1 MPLSSGAR
9 LGPYDVVALLGAGGM
24 GEVYRARDTR
34 LKRDVAIKVLPETFA
49 RDPERVARF
58 QREAE
63 ALASL
68 NHPNIASIHDLNE
81 IDSTRFLVLELVEGE
96 SLASRL
102 KHGALPVDEALD
114 VCRQIA
120 EALEAAHGKDILHR
134 DLKPANVQLAP
145 DGRVKVLDFGLAKM
159 IEPAD
164 RAIEISHSPTISVA
178 ATGRGVILGTAAYMS
193 PEQARGR
200 TVDRRTDIWALGCVL
215 FEALTAKQAFAGD
228 DVTDVIASVVK
239 SEPEWNAVP
248 AGTPPAARALPHA
261 CLQKDV
267 RRRCQHVG
275 DARIAI
281 EDAIAQQAMPESSA
295 SPRGIVISRPL
306 WRRAIPVA
314 VTAIVVGV
322 AASAVTWN
330 LRRPVPA
337 PVIRFPLVLPA
348 DHQLTRTNNLLALS
362 PDGTRLVFAA
372 GGQLF
377 LHAFADSE
385 TRALTAKGAEII
397 DPVFSPDGQ
406 WIAFW
411 SRDDLSLKKI
421 AVSGGAAVTLC
432 KTDRTFGMTWHDDDL
447 VFVARGGV
455 MRASASGGEP
465 QVLVAAEAGELFAD
479 PQLLDGGDAVLMSL
493 ATLKSAD
500 RWDKAQVVV
509 QSLRS
514 GERKVV
520 VQGGSAA
527 RYLPTGH
534 LVYAVGGTLLAVP
547 FDPGALEARGR
558 PVRVVDGI
566 MRPINPASSSAA
578 AQFAWSAAGTL
589 AFVRG
594 LGSATPQ
601 RLALVDRNGTAQP
614 LQLPPQP
621 WVHPRISPDGRKLV
635 VGTDDSKEAA
645 VWIHTLRGGGEPRRL
660 TFEGR
665 NTSPIW
671 GPDAA
676 HVTFQSDREGVL
688 SLFRQQA
695 DGSKPAERL
704 AKPDAGFS
712 LRPEAWSRDG
722 RTLAFLKFGVQG
734 RGDILAL
741 SGGGAQPTPLATMPE
756 SNERYTT
763 FSPDGRWFAHVST
776 ELSGGATNFQVFV
789 QPFPPTGAKFLVT
802 ADNGA
807 EPVWS
812 PDGRQIF
819 YVVRGTN
826 ELVAVDIRTEPS
838 FTVGKPVVVPGV
850 RPQTGG
856 PGRNYDITPDGK

>member
-1 MPLSSGAR
+1 
-9 LGPYDVVALLGAGGM
+9 
-24 GEVYRARDTR
+24 
-34 LKRDVAIKVLPETFA
+34 
-49 RDPERVARF
+49 
-58 QREAE
+58 
-63 ALASL
+63 
-68 NHPNIASIHDLNE
+68 
-81 IDSTRFLVLELVEGE
+81 
-96 SLASRL
+96 
-102 KHGALPVDEALD
+102 
-114 VCRQIA
+114 
-120 EALEAAHGKDILHR
+120 
-134 DLKPANVQLAP
+134 
-145 DGRVKVLDFGLAKM
+145 
-159 IEPAD
+159 
-164 RAIEISHSPTISVA
+164 
-178 ATGRGVILGTAAYMS
+178 MS

-215 FEALTAKQAFAGD
+215 FETLTAKQAFPGD

-239 SEPEWNAVP
+239 SEPDWTALP
-248 AGTPPAARALPHA
+248 AATPPAVRTLLRS
-261 CLQKDV
+261 CLQKDL

-281 EDAIAQQAMPESSA
+281 EDAIAGIGAPELSA
-295 SPRGIVISRPL
+295 AGHAVSAARPR
-306 WRRAIPVA
+306 WRRAIPVV
-314 VTAIVVGV
+314 VTSIVVGV
-322 AASAVTWN
+322 VAAVATWN

-348 DHQLTRTNNLLALS
+348 DHQLNRSNNLLALS

-385 TRALTAKGAEII
+385 TRALTAKGAEIT

-411 SRDDLSLKKI
+411 SRHDLSLKKI

-432 KTDRTFGMTWHDDDL
+432 KMDRPTGITWHGSDI
-447 VFVARGGV
+447 VFAGRGGILRV
-455 MRASASGGEP
+455 SDSGGEP
-465 QVLVAAEAGELFAD
+465 QVLVAARSDELFD
-479 PQLLDGGDAVLMSL
+479 GPQLLDGGNAVLFTL
-493 ATLKSAD
+493 AVEKGAD
-500 RWDKAQVVV
+500 RWDKAQVLV

-527 RYLPTGH
+527 RSLPTGH

-547 FDPGALEARGR
+547 FDEDTLEMRGR

-566 MRPINPASSSAA
+566 MRSTNPASSSAA

-601 RLALVDRNGTAQP
+601 RLALVDRNGATQP

-621 WVHPRISPDGRKLV
+621 WVHPRISPDGRQLV

-763 FSPDGRWFAHVST
+763 FSPDGRWL
-776 ELSGGATNFQVFV
+776 ELDNTSV
-789 QPFPPTGAKFLVT
+789 QCAYCTGEH
-802 ADNGA
+802 ADNLTQG
-807 EPVWS
+807 
-812 PDGRQIF
+812 
-819 YVVRGTN
+819 
-826 ELVAVDIRTEPS
+826 
-838 FTVGKPVVVPGV
+838 
-850 RPQTGG
+850 
-856 PGRNYDITPDGK
+856 